1 MKIIFAGTPEFAKVA
16 LDQLLAAGHTVPLVL
31 TQPDRPAGR
40 GLKLQASPVK
50 QCAQAHGI
58 PVAQPRSLR
67 LDGKYPEDAAAA
79 RDAIHAAHADVM
91 VVAAYGLILPQWVLD
106 STSGDG
112 PPLAA
117 NAPSP
122 DEARAP
128 SPAGGSAAHE
138 VASVGVHSTSGD
150 GPPLA
155 ANAPTGGSAAHE
167 VASVGVHSLRLGCLN
182 IHASL
187 LPRWRG
193 AAPIH
198 RAIEAGDPHTGI
210 TIMQMD
216 AGLDTGDMLL
226 VEPLP
231 IAANDTT
238 SSLHDK
244 LAALGGRCIVQALE
258 LLERGGLTPTPQPR
272 VQPKANDNTRGGAI
286 DTAQA
291 AALGITYAHK
301 IDKAESRID
310 WSRSAAEI
318 ERKVRALDPF
328 PGCTAQILGETVKIN
343 SSEIDS
349 CSRNNIAGYGT
360 ISYINSSGIGVQ
372 CAGGVLLLTQLQ
384 RAGGKRLPVAEFL
397 RGFALQVGQR
407 FE

>member
-1 MKIIFAGTPEFAKVA
+1 MRIIFAGTQEFAKVA
-16 LDQLLAAGHTVPLVL
+16 LDQLLAVGHTVPLVL

-50 QCAQAHGI
+50 LCAQAHGI

-67 LDGKYPEDAAAA
+67 LDGKYPDEAAAA
-79 RDAIHAAHADVM
+79 QEAILAAQADVM

-106 STSGDG
+106 TPRS
-112 PPLAA
+112 
-117 NAPSP
+117 
-122 DEARAP
+122 
-128 SPAGGSAAHE
+128 
-138 VASVGVHSTSGD
+138 
-150 GPPLA
+150 
-155 ANAPTGGSAAHE
+155 
-167 VASVGVHSLRLGCLN
+167 GCLN

-198 RAIEAGDPHTGI
+198 RAIEAGDAHTGI

-226 VEPLP
+226 VETLP

-244 LAALGGRCIVQALE
+244 LAPLGGRCIVQALE
-258 LLERGGLTPTPQPR
+258 QLERGGLTPRAQPR
-272 VQPKANDNTRGGAI
+272 LPVPATGQATGGVSDAAQAV
-286 DTAQA
+286 AQA

-310 WSRSAAEI
+310 WSRSAADI

-328 PGCTAQILGETVKIN
+328 PGCTAQILGEVVKIN
-343 SSEIDS
+343 SADISHSEIDS
-349 CSRNNIAGYGT
+349 LLRNDSLGYGT
-360 ISYINSSGIGVQ
+360 ILYIKEGGIGVQ
-372 CAGGVLLLTQLQ
+372 CGGSVLRLTQLQ
-384 RAGGKRLPVAEFL
+384 RAGGKRLPAAEFL